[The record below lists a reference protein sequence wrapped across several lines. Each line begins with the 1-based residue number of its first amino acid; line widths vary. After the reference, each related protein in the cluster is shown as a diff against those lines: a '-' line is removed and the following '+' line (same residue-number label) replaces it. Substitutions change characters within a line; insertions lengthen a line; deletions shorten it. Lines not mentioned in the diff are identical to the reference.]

1 MDELCALERE
11 EALRRAEYEARHA
24 EALRRAES
32 QSRHLQGVIDH
43 HSQPRLSKSATTSP
57 IMRDGLTLTALN
69 DPLGPRSESPS
80 LSPTLS
86 GHPGDYDSF
95 RVKSKRRLSG
105 PAWMLTPQDQTHQH
119 PTIPQSRS
127 SGHLVETML
136 HSPHHNNSWAQP
148 HQYRHS
154 GEVADR
160 RGKQTYDELPSPISS
175 DGEQHLDRVESPK
188 RIFHMHGATT
198 SYSVEHSPPYYSSS
212 MRTTTSA
219 EVAYT
224 PSTSPFLGPLRTL
237 NIHSSNPSRAPSP
250 ILLPPPATDRG
261 HDSRDGMSPDDSM
274 TPSRT
279 GSVYGSPPS
288 SGLYTRFSGKAQ
300 QAQQFGSKRQEA
312 PFTFQNTYNST
323 VPSSQVPTPA
333 LSSAP
338 SSSGSSPGR
347 PHIPSPIILTPQH
360 RENYNVSGTVSAS
373 NSRPPS
379 PHHPRGSP
387 QSVHA
392 SKHLHNSSHLAHS
405 VRAAFGMTPIHS
417 HPASRRSSPPPLPR
431 NTSWSA
437 MSGSYHQHAPFN
449 FGQASIGLAGSR
461 PGSRAPSPPII
472 LPALKMGPDGV
483 KIKDDDGM
491 DIEANKRSSKK
502 IELPHFSEFE
512 AATRIPLSPANTTLG
527 SKMSID
533 FVKS

>member
-32 QSRHLQGVIDH
+32 QSRHLKGVIDL
-43 HSQPRLSKSATTSP
+43 HSQPRSQRLSKSATTSP

-69 DPLGPRSESPS
+69 DPLGPRSESPP
-80 LSPTLS
+80 LSPATS
-86 GHPGDYDSF
+86 GHPDSF

-105 PAWMLTPQDQTHQH
+105 PAWMLTPQDQSHHH

-136 HSPHHNNSWAQP
+136 HSPYHNNSWAQP
-148 HQYRHS
+148 YHQYRHS
-154 GEVADR
+154 GEADR
-160 RGKQTYDELPSPISS
+160 RGKQAYDEIPSPISS

-198 SYSVEHSPPYYSSS
+198 SYSAEHSPPYYSSS
-212 MRTTTSA
+212 MRTTTSVEA
-219 EVAYT
+219 AYT

-250 ILLPPPATDRG
+250 VLLPPPATDRG
-261 HDSRDGMSPDDSM
+261 HDSRDGIIPEDRM

-279 GSVYGSPPS
+279 SSVYGSPPS
-288 SGLYTRFSGKAQ
+288 SGLYMRFSGKAP
-300 QAQQFGSKRQEA
+300 QAQQFSSKRPEA
-312 PFTFQNTYNST
+312 PFTFQNST

-347 PHIPSPIILTPQH
+347 AHIPSPTILTPQH
-360 RENYNVSGTVSAS
+360 RENCNVSGTVSAS

-387 QSVHA
+387 KSVHA
-392 SKHLHNSSHLAHS
+392 SKHLHSSSGNHNTHLAHS
-405 VRAAFGMTPIHS
+405 VRVAFGMTPIHS

-431 NTSWSA
+431 NTSWST
-437 MSGSYHQHAPFN
+437 MTGSYHQHAPYN
-449 FGQASIGLAGSR
+449 FGQASLGLPGSR

-472 LPALKMGPDGV
+472 LPALKMAPDGV
-483 KIKDDDGM
+483 KIKDDDRM
-491 DIEANKRSSKK
+491 DIEANRRSSEK

-512 AATRIPLSPANTTLG
+512 AATRIPLSTAPG